1 MEAIYLTPQ
10 RKFSLIAKK
19 TIPGELMIS
28 TKTLYLL
35 NIPHFE
41 MKLDPRSFSGL
52 ERKDTGEKSG
62 KLFLVS

>member
-1 MEAIYLTPQ
+1 MEAIDLRLQ
-10 RKFSLIAKK
+10 RNFSLIPKK
-19 TIPGELMIS
+19 SRPGELMIS

>member
-1 MEAIYLTPQ
+1 
-10 RKFSLIAKK
+10 
-19 TIPGELMIS
+19 MIS

-52 ERKDTGEKSG
+52 ERKDTGEASG
-62 KLFLVS
+62 R